1 MTEQEMSAGPFPEY
15 LPVGSRMDRNADLFN
30 KTDAGYHVTTLLT
43 AETKLHESF
52 VLSPTLELS
61 SKNIL

>member
-1 MTEQEMSAGPFPEY
+1 MTDQEMSAGPFPEH

-30 KTDAGYHVTTLLT
+30 KTDASYHPTTLLT